1 MVVGPRIPADWCH
14 VAACHQRE
22 IFRAHL
28 ETLTALGMG
37 IKGSK
42 DVQLND
48 VSKIER
54 RMVEAMRKRAK
65 AGPSPFKSFNSILMK
80 FPKIDKSFEQ
90 VRGVFKK
97 FDKDDSGTID
107 LEELKTCFRELQ
119 VEFTDTE
126 VKAFHE
132 ESDMDKSK
140 GVDFKEFIIVLA
152 LVYLLGE
159 TGAKPVKQKE
169 EDKGKGSQL
178 KNLKS
183 RIGLAELE
191 STFETIVDTF
201 RFFDK
206 DGDGYVSRKE
216 MITAINEAS
225 PGQSSSGESI
235 GVKRFEEMDWDKN
248 GMITFKEFLFAF
260 TDWVGI
266 EEEED
271 ADEDEEE

>member
-1 MVVGPRIPADWCH
+1 
-14 VAACHQRE
+14 
-22 IFRAHL
+22 
-28 ETLTALGMG
+28 MG

-159 TGAKPVKQKE
+159 TGAKP
-169 EDKGKGSQL
+169 
-178 KNLKS
+178 KS